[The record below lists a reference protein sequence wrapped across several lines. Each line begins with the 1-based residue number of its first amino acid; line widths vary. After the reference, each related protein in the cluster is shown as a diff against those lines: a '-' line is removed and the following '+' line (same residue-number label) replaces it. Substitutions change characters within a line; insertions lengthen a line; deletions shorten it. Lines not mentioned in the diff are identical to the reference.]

1 MNFIK
6 DIKNISLVVVGSL
19 IFTTGSFAQ
28 NIATTP
34 NPPTTATKEP
44 PAITEEKTAEPVQSP
59 SPEAV
64 QKTGNTPAQTQ
75 PSEQQVKAIVEQP
88 AASDDETAQVTNYYV
103 NYLKEY
109 RLGPEDVISV
119 DVFAQPNYS
128 KAGINI
134 PPDATIAYPLIPG
147 GVFVAGKTTNQVAK
161 EIAKK
166 LDEYIID
173 PQVTVTLEKVGS
185 ARYAVMGDVTQ
196 PGIRLM
202 TRRVTALSAVME
214 AGGTLATGSMKKAVI
229 YRNGGAGYSQ
239 LPIDL
244 DAVRK
249 GKTKDIDLE
258 PGDQVFIPGNKMKT
272 FNSILDTVS
281 KASAFRLLFGVPF

>member
-1 MNFIK
+1 MTFIK
-6 DIKNISLVVVGSL
+6 DIKNTGL
-19 IFTTGSFAQ
+19 IIAGCLFLAGVSYAQ

-34 NPPTTATKEP
+34 NPPATKEP
-44 PAITEEKTAEPVQSP
+44 VVITEDKKETIPTPSVETPKIENTSTQQS
-59 SPEAV
+59 V
-64 QKTGNTPAQTQ
+64 
-75 PSEQQVKAIVEQP
+75 SEQVKAVVEQP
-88 AASDDETAQVTNYYV
+88 ENGDETTQVTNYYV

-134 PPDATIAYPLIPG
+134 PPTAVIAYPLIPG
-147 GVFVAGKTTNQVAK
+147 GVFVGGKTTTQIEK

-214 AGGTLATGSMKKAVI
+214 AGGTLPTGSMKKAMI
-229 YRNGGAGYSQ
+229 YRNGGTGYSQ
-239 LPIDL
+239 VPVDL

-249 GKTKDIDLE
+249 GKAKDVDLE

>member
-6 DIKNISLVVVGSL
+6 DIKNTSLVVAGCL
-19 IFTTGSFAQ
+19 IFTAGSFAQ

-34 NPPTTATKEP
+34 NPPTVTTKETP
-44 PAITEEKTAEPVQSP
+44 TVTEEKKEVVPAPTVE
-59 SPEAV
+59 EIK
-64 QKTGNTPAQTQ
+64 KTENTSNQTQ
-75 PSEQQVKAIVEQP
+75 PSEQIKAVVEQP
-88 AASDDETAQVTNYYV
+88 ADDETAQVANYYV
-103 NYLKEY
+103 NYMKEY
-109 RLGPEDVISV
+109 KLGPEDVISV

-128 KAGINI
+128 KAGINV
-134 PPDATIAYPLIPG
+134 PPTAVIAYPLIPG
-147 GVFVAGKTTNQVAK
+147 GVFVGGKSTTQIEK

-166 LDEYIID
+166 LSEYIID

-202 TRRVTALSAVME
+202 TRKVTAFSAVME
-214 AGGTLATGSMKKAVI
+214 AGGVLSTGSMRKAII
-229 YRNGGAGYSQ
+229 YRNGGMGYSQ
-239 LPIDL
+239 IPVDL

-249 GKTKDIDLE
+249 GKATDVDLQ

-272 FNSILDTVS
+272 FNSVLDTVS
-281 KASAFRLLFGVPF
+281 KASSFRLLFGFPF

>member
-6 DIKNISLVVVGSL
+6 DIKNTSLVVAGCL
-19 IFTTGSFAQ
+19 IFTTGIFAQ

-34 NPPTTATKEP
+34 NPTTTVKEQ
-44 PAITEEKTAEPVQSP
+44 PAVTEEKK
-59 SPEAV
+59 EAV
-64 QKTGNTPAQTQ
+64 PTPTVEETKKTENTSNPAQ
-75 PSEQQVKAIVEQP
+75 PSEQVKTVVEQP
-88 AASDDETAQVTNYYV
+88 VAADDEAAQITNYYV

-119 DVFAQPNYS
+119 EVFAQEKYS
-128 KAGINI
+128 KAGINV
-134 PPDATIAYPLIPG
+134 PPTAVIAYPLIPG
-147 GVFVAGKTTNQVAK
+147 GVFVGGKSTTQIEK

-166 LDEYIID
+166 LSEYIID

-214 AGGTLATGSMKKAVI
+214 AGGVLSTGSMKRAVI

-239 LPIDL
+239 IPVDL
-244 DAVRK
+244 DAIRK
-249 GKTKDIDLE
+249 GKAMDVDLQ
-258 PGDQVFIPGNKMKT
+258 PGDQVFIPGNRMKT
-272 FNSILDTVS
+272 FNTIFETVS
-281 KASAFRLLFGVPF
+281 RASSFRFLFGVPF